1 MIGVTT
7 RRKLSLDL
15 LRIDGLPHKIQPV
28 FGYVFE
34 SIQFK
39 LETHQYHGGI
49 LLAQRAMLFQF
60 KAPKSHNGSEETD
73 HKFASSI
80 SQTK

>member
-1 MIGVTT
+1 
-7 RRKLSLDL
+7 LDI
-15 LRIDGLPHKIQPV
+15 LRIDGLPHTIQPV

-34 SIQFK
+34 SIQFE
-39 LETHQYHGGI
+39 LETHQYHGDI
-49 LLAQRAMLFQF
+49 LLGHQAMLFQF
-60 KAPKSHNGSEETD
+60 KASKSHNGSEETD